1 MITVYKL
8 EDNYAAIGIDEF
20 PCMDSPRVECDN
32 LGTFITW
39 MDRDASPD
47 RNEYDSIEEFYEY
60 NGLDST
66 TGHVPKIAKMVIMPV
81 YAYSH
86 GETRYATIPYGCPW
100 DSGFA
105 GFIYATYEDIK
116 KEYGCKYVTKN
127 ILFKVREA
135 LTAEVRAYDQWCNDP
150 SYEVVIF
157 DDRGEVVDSMSG
169 FYEMEDIMDFFGIN
183 EDNLIGELRNMD
195 KLVIA
200 ILKKEI

>member
-1 MITVYKL
+1 MITVYKR
-8 EDNYAAIGIDEF
+8 EDKYAAVGIDEF

-39 MDRDASPD
+39 MDHYASPD
-47 RNEYDSIEEFYEY
+47 RNEYDSIEEFCEY
-60 NGLDST
+60 HGLDSA
-66 TGHVPKIAKMVIMPV
+66 TGYIPSIAKMVIMPV
-81 YAYSH
+81 YTYSH

-100 DSGFA
+100 DSCFA
-105 GFIYATYEDIK
+105 GFIYVTYEDIK

-135 LTAEVRAYDQWCNDP
+135 LAAEVKAYDQWCNDP
-150 SYEVVIF
+150 SYEIVVF
-157 DDRGEVVDSMSG
+157 DDKGEVVDSLSG
-169 FYEMEDIMDFFGIN
+169 FYETEDIMDFFGIN
-183 EDNLIGELRNMD
+183 EDNLIGEYGNMD

>member
-39 MDRDASPD
+39 MDHYASPD

-60 NGLDST
+60 NGISEST
-66 TGHVPKIAKMVIMPV
+66 CLIPGLAKMVIMPV
-81 YAYSH
+81 YCMVHSEVRYS
-86 GETRYATIPYGCPW
+86 TKSFGCPW

-135 LTAEVRAYDQWCNDP
+135 LTAEVKAYDQWCNDP

-157 DDRGEVVDSMSG
+157 DDKGEVVDSMSG
-169 FYEMEDIMDFFGIN
+169 FYETEDIMDFFDIN
-183 EDNLIGELRNMD
+183 EDNLIGEYRNMD

>member
-1 MITVYKL
+1 MITAYKL
-8 EDNYAAIGIDEF
+8 EENYAAIGIDEF

-47 RNEYDSIEEFYEY
+47 RNEYDSIEEFSEY
-60 NGLDST
+60 NGLDPT
-66 TGHVPKIAKMVIMPV
+66 TAHTPGIAKMVIMPV

-86 GETRYATIPYGCPW
+86 GGTRYATIPYGCPW

-135 LTAEVRAYDQWCNDP
+135 LTAEVKAYDQWCNDP

-157 DDRGEVVDSMSG
+157 DDKGEVVDSMSG
-169 FYEMEDIMDFFGIN
+169 FYETEDIMDFFDIN
-183 EDNLIGELRNMD
+183 EDNLIGEYRNMD